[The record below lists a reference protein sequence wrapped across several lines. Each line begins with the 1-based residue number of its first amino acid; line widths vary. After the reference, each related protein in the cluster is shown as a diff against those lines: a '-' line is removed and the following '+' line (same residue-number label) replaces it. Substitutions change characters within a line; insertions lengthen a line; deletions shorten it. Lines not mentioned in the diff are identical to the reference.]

1 MNDPAARRRL
11 TWIVVIGGVLLVA
24 VLFIAS
30 AAPGAAPAQPQLP
43 VLDPAGRQAAPPAES
58 GSAFSLG
65 PSDLISLGWRLGLVI
80 IVIAGSVVGLRWW
93 ARRMAA
99 PRSTT
104 GFLRIVDTLPV
115 GNGRTIHLLALG
127 DRVIAIGATQQQIT
141 PLEPLTPE
149 EAARVLAAAD
159 APRDPLPI
167 GEFAAHLLESMRRSD
182 RVARTSRDAV
192 IGGDPG
198 PAPSGHPR
206 R

>member
-30 AAPGAAPAQPQLP
+30 AAPGGSPAQPQLP
-43 VLDPAGRQAAPPAES
+43 VLDPASTQTPPPAES
-58 GSAFSLG
+58 AAFSLG
-65 PSDLISLGWRLGLVI
+65 PSDLISLGWRIGLVI
-80 IVIAGSVVGLRWW
+80 IVIAGSVGGLRWW

-159 APRDPLPI
+159 TPRDPLPI
-167 GEFAAHLLESMRRSD
+167 GEFATHLLESIRRSE
-182 RVARTSRDAV
+182 RAARPTRDTF
-192 IGGDPG
+192 IGGEPG